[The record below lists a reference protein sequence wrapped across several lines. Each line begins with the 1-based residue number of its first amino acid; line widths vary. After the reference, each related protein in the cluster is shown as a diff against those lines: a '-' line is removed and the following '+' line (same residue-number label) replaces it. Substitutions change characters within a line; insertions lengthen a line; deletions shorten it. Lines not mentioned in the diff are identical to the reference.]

1 MQLRSSRK
9 LNPHVPPA
17 NDLNEKQISMLDCK
31 MRRLNNRSI
40 SSICMLLVNQ
50 IDFCNHSLTSAAKGI
65 IDGLDILVF

>member
-1 MQLRSSRK
+1 MPAYDKIEWSDSKCLFYNFAKDRLEL

-40 SSICMLLVNQ
+40 S
-50 IDFCNHSLTSAAKGI
+50 
-65 IDGLDILVF
+65 